1 MPVPDAA
8 ARKEAR
14 RARLT
19 LIGRAVEEH
28 RSALGVSQAALAEKA
43 GVGYNTVALL
53 ERGQTMPWA
62 ANRRKIENAL
72 EWDSGRLTAM
82 YEDGADAPPLP
93 GSTKGD
99 SAGTGSPVELRV
111 VQDAGNTPPS
121 SGAPALQRWVLDI
134 AVSATLMTATC
145 VDVLVRHAE
154 EDPEAMAA
162 IEELNRRTQGL
173 ESAVAASLG
182 EAYKDSAD
190 TFDQLLGVLNELGR
204 TRQHIRDVGLA
215 GT

>member
-14 RARLT
+14 RARLKA
-19 LIGRAVEEH
+19 IGRAIEEH
-28 RSALGVSQAALAEKA
+28 RGKLSQGALADKA

-72 EWDSGRLTAM
+72 GWDSGRLTAM

-93 GSTKGD
+93 GSA
-99 SAGTGSPVELRV
+99 SAESGGADSPVELHV
-111 VQDAGNTPPS
+111 VDDTTIPAS
-121 SGAPALQRWVLDI
+121 SGTAAPAFQRWVLDL
-134 AVSATLMTATC
+134 ALSATLMTATC

-162 IEELNRRTQGL
+162 IEELNRRTQEL
-173 ESAVAASLG
+173 EAAVAASLG
-182 EAYKDSAD
+182 EAYKDSS
-190 TFDQLLGVLNELGR
+190 TFDQLLGVLNELSR
-204 TRQHIRDVGLA
+204 TRQHIRDA
-215 GT
+215 GTTTSDN